1 MDNAKSVAEKIKYY
15 RNIKKMSQDEL
26 AEASG
31 INVSTIKKYECSI
44 RNPKPDQLQKIAT
57 ALGISV
63 NAFISNDIESVNDI
77 LFLLMKLERQ
87 ANLCI
92 NGNKDEN
99 GKFDANSITLTFSDD
114 QINSL
119 LADYLNLK
127 DGMIDSSTTD
137 MTFDYDTVINDLMIK
152 IEKTK

>member
-1 MDNAKSVAEKIKYY
+1 MHLLFHHSYLNRSILY
-15 RNIKKMSQDEL
+15 RTIFTNEL

-44 RNPKPDQLQKIAT
+44 RNPKPYQLQKIAT

-87 ANLCI
+87 AHLSI

-99 GKFDANSITLTFSDD
+99 GKFDAKSITLTFSDS
-114 QINSL
+114 QINNL
-119 LADYLNLK
+119 LAEYLELK
-127 DGMIDSSTTD
+127 YDKMGNNSTD
-137 MTFDYDTVINDLMIK
+137 IPVDYDAVISDLVINIDRRK
-152 IEKTK
+152 

>member
-1 MDNAKSVAEKIKYY
+1 MDNTKSIAEKIKYY

-63 NAFISNDIESVNDI
+63 NAFIPNDMNSLSDI
-77 LFLLMKLERQ
+77 MFLLMKLERY
-87 ANLCI
+87 AKLNI
-92 NGNKDEN
+92 NGNIDEN
-99 GKFDANSITLTFSDD
+99 GKYDTNSITLTFSND

-127 DGMIDSSTTD
+127 AGKLDNFPDYD
-137 MTFDYDTVINDLMIK
+137 FDYDTVINNLMIN
-152 IEKTK
+152 IEKMK

>member
-1 MDNAKSVAEKIKYY
+1 MDNTKSIAEKIKYY

-44 RNPKPDQLQKIAT
+44 RNPKPDQLQKIAS

-92 NGNKDEN
+92 NGNKDEK

-114 QINSL
+114 HINSL
-119 LADYLNLK
+119 LAEYLELK
-127 DGMIDSSTTD
+127 NGKMHTDSTD
-137 MTFDYDTVINDLMIK
+137 MPVDYDAVINDFVVNIDRLK
-152 IEKTK
+152 

>member
-1 MDNAKSVAEKIKYY
+1 MIFIDNAKSVAEKIKYY

-63 NAFISNDIESVNDI
+63 NAFISNDI

-87 ANLCI
+87 ANLNI
-92 NGNKDEN
+92 TGNKDEN
-99 GKFDANSITLTFSDD
+99 GKFDANSITLSFSDS
-114 QINSL
+114 QINNL
-119 LADYLNLK
+119 LAEYLELK
-127 DGMIDSSTTD
+127 DGKIGNDSTD
-137 MTFDYDTVINDLMIK
+137 MPVDYVAVISDLVVNIDRIK
-152 IEKTK
+152 

>member
-1 MDNAKSVAEKIKYY
+1 MDNAKSIAEKIKYY

-57 ALGISV
+57 ALGISINV
-63 NAFISNDIESVNDI
+63 FIPNDMDSLSDI
-77 LFLLMKLERQ
+77 MFLLMKLERY
-87 ANLCI
+87 AKLNI
-92 NGNKDEN
+92 KGNMDEN
-99 GKFDANSITLTFSDD
+99 GKYDANSITLTFSDD
-114 QINSL
+114 QINSW

-127 DGMIDSSTTD
+127 DGMLDKTTTD
-137 MTFDYDTVINDLMIK
+137 MTFDYDTFINDLMIN

>member
-1 MDNAKSVAEKIKYY
+1 MDNTKSIAEKIKYY

-63 NAFISNDIESVNDI
+63 NAFISNDIESVNDV
-77 LFLLMKLERQ
+77 LFLLMKLERHSKL
-87 ANLCI
+87 NI
-92 NGNKDEN
+92 NGIKDEN
-99 GKFDANSITLTFSDD
+99 GKYNANSINLTFSDD
-114 QINSL
+114 QINNI

-127 DGMIDSSTTD
+127 DGMIENPTTD
-137 MTFDYDTVINDLMIK
+137 VTFDYDTVINDLMIN
-152 IEKTK
+152 IENTN

>member
-57 ALGISV
+57 ALGISI

-87 ANLCI
+87 ANLNI

-99 GKFDANSITLTFSDD
+99 GKYDANSITLTFSDS
-114 QINSL
+114 QINNL
-119 LADYLNLK
+119 LAEYLELK
-127 DGMIDSSTTD
+127 DGKMGNDSAD
-137 MTFDYDTVINDLMIK
+137 MPVDYDAVISDLVINIDRVK
-152 IEKTK
+152 